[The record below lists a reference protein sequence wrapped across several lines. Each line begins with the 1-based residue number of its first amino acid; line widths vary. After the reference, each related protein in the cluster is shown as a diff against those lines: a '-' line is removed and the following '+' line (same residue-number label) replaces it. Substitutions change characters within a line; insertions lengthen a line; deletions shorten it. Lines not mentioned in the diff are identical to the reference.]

1 MRITLK
7 LYGNLR
13 RYAQERRETSEV
25 ESSEGTNIQQLLGSL
40 GVPEN
45 GWWMAAVNDQVV
57 DATTVLKDGDLVEV
71 FDPVGGG
78 TNSY

>member
-1 MRITLK
+1 MRITCK

-13 RYAQERRETSEV
+13 RYNDGKRETSV
-25 ESSEGTNIQQLLGSL
+25 LDVRDGLTVQQLLEAL

-57 DATTVLKDGDLVEV
+57 AADAVLQEDDLVEV

-78 TNSY
+78 